1 MKVAI
6 VGAGISGLALAAAL
20 HREGLDV
27 TVYEKSPTV
36 RGGGSGITLAPN
48 ALAALDSLGIGAPFR
63 ERQRQQGSLQG
74 GQRSPRGT
82 WLMRFPSD
90 LTAQSLVI
98 ARDELHT
105 LLASAL
111 PRDLIRTGTRVEK
124 VAPLTG
130 TLTLHDC
137 EGRVRSETFDL
148 VVGADGLTSAVRKAW
163 PEDPGTRYAGYAA
176 WRGLTKAPFDLNGVG
191 AETWGTRARFGVAPL
206 YDGRVYWFG
215 VHTTPEP
222 RRGHNNFE
230 ELHRLFDRWH
240 SPIPEVIRASSENT
254 IQYLPIIEL
263 AGELRSFARGR
274 AVLIGDA
281 AHAMTPNLGQG
292 ACQGLEDAAT
302 LAFLVQS
309 VVSTPRAAQSLETV
323 LVKYDRLRRARAS
336 AIARSSRRIG
346 RIAHMGGP
354 ALASLRNELLRIM
367 PDRLL
372 AGQVMA
378 TTRWTP
384 PTTHA

>member
-27 TVYEKSPTV
+27 TVYEKSPMV
-36 RGGGSGITLAPN
+36 RIGGSGITLAPN
-48 ALAALDSLGIGAPFR
+48 ALAALDSLGIGEPFR
-63 ERQRQQGSLQG
+63 ERQRQQGPLQG

-82 WLMRFPSD
+82 WLMRFPTEV
-90 LTAQSLVI
+90 TAQSLVI
-98 ARDELHT
+98 ARDELHM

-111 PRDLIRTGTRVEK
+111 PRDLIRTGTRVER
-124 VAPLTG
+124 VVPLTG
-130 TLTLHDC
+130 TLTLHDR

-148 VVGADGLTSAVRKAW
+148 VVGADGLTSAVRRAW

-176 WRGLTKAPFDLNGVG
+176 WRGLTEAPFELDAVG

-215 VHTTPEP
+215 VHTTHEP
-222 RRGHNNFE
+222 RRGHSNLE

-240 SPIPEVIRASSENT
+240 SPIPEVIHASGENT
-254 IQYLPIIEL
+254 IQYLPIVEL
-263 AGELRSFARGR
+263 AGELCSFARGR
-274 AVLIGDA
+274 TVLIGDA

-302 LAFLVQS
+302 LAVLLRS

>member
-137 EGRVRSETFDL
+137 EGPVRSETFDL
-148 VVGADGLTSAVRKAW
+148 VVGADSLLSAVRKAW

-176 WRGLTKAPFDLNGVG
+176 WRGLTKAPLISTAWV
-191 AETWGTRARFGVAPL
+191 R
-206 YDGRVYWFG
+206 
-215 VHTTPEP
+215 
-222 RRGHNNFE
+222 RRGE
-230 ELHRLFDRWH
+230 RGPGSGSLLSTTGASTGSASTRRLNRDADTTTSRSCIVF
-240 SPIPEVIRASSENT
+240 SI
-254 IQYLPIIEL
+254 
-263 AGELRSFARGR
+263 AG
-274 AVLIGDA
+274 
-281 AHAMTPNLGQG
+281 
-292 ACQGLEDAAT
+292 
-302 LAFLVQS
+302 
-309 VVSTPRAAQSLETV
+309 
-323 LVKYDRLRRARAS
+323 
-336 AIARSSRRIG
+336 
-346 RIAHMGGP
+346 
-354 ALASLRNELLRIM
+354 
-367 PDRLL
+367 
-372 AGQVMA
+372 
-378 TTRWTP
+378 TP
-384 PTTHA
+384 PFPR